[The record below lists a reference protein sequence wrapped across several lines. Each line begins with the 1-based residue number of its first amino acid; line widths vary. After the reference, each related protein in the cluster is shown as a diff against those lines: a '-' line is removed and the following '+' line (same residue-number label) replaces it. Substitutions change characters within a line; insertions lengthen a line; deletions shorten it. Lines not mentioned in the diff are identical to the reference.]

1 MSTIDPP
8 PLLARYALSLADLRA
23 PTGTVTMRL
32 RDARTRLLRHLVSE
46 GHTAAEIGEAFG
58 LRRAAILHRCHA
70 AGIEFGRVAPREPQ
84 THVPGL
90 VACAEWE
97 ATREDCVHEAA
108 CLGRLVAEQPGA
120 TGARCRP
127 ACAQRQAPDR
137 DTRLRLAMVGGIGYG
152 HCCPQHG

>member
-1 MSTIDPP
+1 MNIDLP
-8 PLLARYALSLADLRA
+8 PLLARYALSLADIRA
-23 PTGTVTMRL
+23 PTGAVTMSR

-58 LRRAAILHRCHA
+58 MLRDAIIHRCRAAN
-70 AGIEFGRVAPREPQ
+70 IEFPRIAPREPQ

-97 ATREDCVHEAA
+97 ATREDCVHEAP
-108 CLGRLVAEQPGA
+108 CLGRLVAEKPLSRA
-120 TGARCRP
+120 ARCRP
-127 ACAQRQAPDR
+127 GCAQRQAPDR
-137 DTRLRLAMVGGIGYG
+137 DTRLRLAMAGGIGYG